1 MPTFIGLTDFT
12 FINKGGNVFPSFIGN
27 KLTHAS
33 VRLLINKSSNGF
45 FRRRQKWIEIVSVCN
60 KTNEPHTP

>member
-1 MPTFIGLTDFT
+1 MHTFIGLTDFI
-12 FINKGGNVFPSFIGN
+12 FINKGGIVFPFFIGN

-60 KTNEPHTP
+60 KTDETHTP